1 MRRPRIN
8 APVKILAVVAVFI
21 ALVLIIV
28 LASNHFL
35 SKNKTTETSANPTET
50 EGSDKNSTEKKKSP
64 EEVKAE
70 QKTELLQK
78 ADLLAAG
85 YDYDGAIAA
94 LQSFEGYAAEADIT
108 GKIADY
114 EQIKGTLVS
123 FPVEEV
129 QHVFYH
135 SLIVDPSKAF
145 ANHET
150 SKPAQGMNQWMT
162 TVEEFNKITQ
172 DMYDK
177 GYVLVSIHDLVTEQ
191 KSADGSVSMEKGTI
205 MLPPGKKAFVLSQD
219 DLSYYHSYTGYG
231 IAAKLIVD
239 ENGKPVNEYYDASG
253 NLLTGAYDVVPLL
266 DQFIEEHPDA
276 AYHGA
281 RGIIALTGYNGILG
295 YRTDESY
302 KTQPADLNADKK
314 QWLKDNPDFDL
325 DKERADAKKVADAMK
340 AEGWEF
346 ASHTWGHLHIDKVSL
361 ETLKTDSNKWKDNVE
376 TIVGDTDVIIFAF
389 GADLGGPGK
398 YNEGDPKVA
407 LMESMGFRI
416 FCNVDG
422 NPTAGP
428 YFASHYM
435 RMPRRNLDGYRI
447 YMNSIGKENN
457 LSDLFDAKEVLDKSR
472 PPVKP
477 LT

>member
-1 MRRPRIN
+1 MKRKN
-8 APVKILAVVAVFI
+8 TNVPVKILVASATILIAVI
-21 ALVLIIV
+21 LIIV

-35 SKNKTTETSANPTET
+35 SNKTTAASANPTGT
-50 EGSDKNSTEKKKSP
+50 EGSDKNAKEKKKSP
-64 EEVKAE
+64 EEEKAE
-70 QKTELLQK
+70 KKAELLQK

-94 LQSFEGYAAEADIT
+94 LQTFDGYASDTDIT
-108 GKIADY
+108 GKIASY
-114 EQIKGTLVS
+114 EQIKGTLVA
-123 FPVEEV
+123 FPVEKV
-129 QHVFYH
+129 THIFYH

-150 SKPAQGMNQWMT
+150 NKAAQGMNQWMT

-172 DMYDK
+172 DMYDE
-177 GYVLVSIHDLVTEQ
+177 GYVLVSIHDLVKEQ
-191 KSADGSVSMEKGTI
+191 KNADGSVSMEKGTI

-231 IAAKLIVD
+231 IASKLIVD

-253 NLLTGAYDVVPLL
+253 KLLTGAYDVVPLL
-266 DQFIEEHPDA
+266 DKFIEEHPDA
-276 AYHGA
+276 TYHGA
-281 RGIIALTGYNGILG
+281 RGIIALTGYNGVLG

-361 ETLKTDSNKWKDNVE
+361 ESLKTDSNKWKDNVQP
-376 TIVGDTDVIIFAF
+376 IVGNTDVIIFAF
-389 GADLGGPGK
+389 GADLGGAGN
-398 YNEGDPKVA
+398 YNESDAKVA

-428 YFASHYM
+428 HFASHYM

-447 YMNSIGKENN
+447 YMNSIGQEHN
-457 LSDLFDAKEVLDKSR
+457 LSDLFDANQVLDKKR